1 MNLIGTST
9 LIENRNR
16 TSAKPKLLDEVRTY
30 LSVKHYSKK
39 TEEAYI
45 RWIKDF
51 ILFNNKIHP
60 KKLGK
65 EEIQKY
71 LNHLSIARNVS
82 ASTQNQA
89 LQGILFLYENI
100 LKKEIG
106 WITDIKKSTRVKHL
120 PVVFSRNEASKII
133 NNLTGIPKLFI
144 SLLYGTGMRLSE
156 GLRLRIKDIDFEMNQ
171 IIVRDGKGEK
181 DRITILPQKL
191 IPELK
196 DHIRKV
202 KNLHEMDLKKGFG
215 EVTLPYALSKKYPS
229 ASKEFGWQYVF
240 PAKSLVADNHNKRK
254 VRRHIHESIIQ
265 KEIRKAIKIS
275 GIEKPGSTHTFRHSF
290 ATHLLD
296 AGYDIRT
303 VQEILGHKSVR
314 TTQIYTHIL
323 KTVMGVKSPLDNL
336 I

>member
-1 MNLIGTST
+1 VNLIGTST

-89 LQGILFLYENI
+89 LQGILFLYKNI

-106 WITDIKKSTRVKHL
+106 WIKK
-120 PVVFSRNEASKII
+120 
-133 NNLTGIPKLFI
+133 
-144 SLLYGTGMRLSE
+144 
-156 GLRLRIKDIDFEMNQ
+156 
-171 IIVRDGKGEK
+171 
-181 DRITILPQKL
+181 
-191 IPELK
+191 
-196 DHIRKV
+196 
-202 KNLHEMDLKKGFG
+202 
-215 EVTLPYALSKKYPS
+215 
-229 ASKEFGWQYVF
+229 
-240 PAKSLVADNHNKRK
+240 
-254 VRRHIHESIIQ
+254 
-265 KEIRKAIKIS
+265 
-275 GIEKPGSTHTFRHSF
+275 
-290 ATHLLD
+290 
-296 AGYDIRT
+296 
-303 VQEILGHKSVR
+303 
-314 TTQIYTHIL
+314 
-323 KTVMGVKSPLDNL
+323 
-336 I
+336 